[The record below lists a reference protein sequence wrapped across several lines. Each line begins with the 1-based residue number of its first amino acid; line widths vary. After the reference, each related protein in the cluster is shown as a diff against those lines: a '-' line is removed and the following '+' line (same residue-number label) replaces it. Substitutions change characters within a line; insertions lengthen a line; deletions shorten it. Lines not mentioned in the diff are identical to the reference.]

1 MFSDGFMFGEFFS
14 IIWSQCVDLC
24 FQKVQQV
31 DDGLFHLLSIICLA
45 ARQSGIAEIC
55 FLPEWR
61 RHHSDDCRWWY
72 RFPSH
77 QCVNASPPLSVVG
90 QSKPGWES
98 FHGDSDFR
106 NFFYVSSLSANE
118 CGDHLLQFCPSRYT
132 GRSIHGWPWFFLFS
146 KATCWSVPDSNPH
159 GSKTQYPSNSQS

>member
-77 QCVNASPPLSVVG
+77 RCVTADPPPTVVF
-90 QSKPGWES
+90 QSKPDLGS
-98 FHGDSDFR
+98 FLCGSGYP
-106 NFFYVSSLSANE
+106 NVFYVSSLSTSE
-118 CGDHLLQFCPSRYT
+118 CGDHLLWTYPSKYT
-132 GRSIHGWPWFFLFS
+132 DRSIHGWPWFFYFFQ
-146 KATCWSVPDSNPH
+146 P
-159 GSKTQYPSNSQS
+159 